1 MERKSDLVRR
11 LVSECRY
18 KEALRIAKEFRLGIK
33 KDDSDDMRRG
43 YECMV
48 HSRFYK
54 QLGMDTDKIA
64 QKGVET
70 IIRLYGG

>member
-11 LVSECRY
+11 LVSERRY